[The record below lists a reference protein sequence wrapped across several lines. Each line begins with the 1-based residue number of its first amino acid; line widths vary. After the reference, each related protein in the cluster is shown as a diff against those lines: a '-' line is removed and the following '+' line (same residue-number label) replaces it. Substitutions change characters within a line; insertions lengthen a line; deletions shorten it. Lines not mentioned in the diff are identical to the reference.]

1 MSEKLVLFDLDGTL
15 IDTAPDICSAVNNG
29 LKAANIAPISELTA
43 RAYIGEGSAKL
54 MHRAT
59 TKEMDGVAPENYF
72 SKVYKDFC
80 RHYSENLFVDSVIYS
95 GALESLD
102 ELKSAG
108 FKLGCITNKPY
119 EYALP
124 LLEKAGLAHLFDI
137 LLGGNSL
144 KEKKPNPKLIKK
156 RKNHFRIKKC
166 FSQFKILINY
176 KTFPIFKPQFN
187 TYMVK
192 ILFTKFIHYI
202 NNFFIFYFRLSGARS
217 PIELIK
223 DISFLFNFDP
233 FFGN

>member
-29 LKAANIAPISELTA
+29 LKAANIAPLSELTA
-43 RAYIGEGSAKL
+43 RTYIGEGSAKL
-54 MHRAT
+54 MHRAI

-72 SKVYKDFC
+72 SKVYKDFSKY
-80 RHYSENLFVDSVIYS
+80 YSENLFVDSVIYS

-124 LLEKAGLAHLFDI
+124 LLEKAGLAQLFDI

-144 KEKKPNPKLIKK
+144 KEKKPSPLPIIHAIEQTNSDRNNTVMVGDSITDLRAAKNADVYSICVSYGYHGGIDLKKYDPSFMIDSLDLLPSLIKK
-156 RKNHFRIKKC
+156 LCGDLDELEKK
-166 FSQFKILINY
+166 LIN
-176 KTFPIFKPQFN
+176 
-187 TYMVK
+187 
-192 ILFTKFIHYI
+192 
-202 NNFFIFYFRLSGARS
+202 
-217 PIELIK
+217 
-223 DISFLFNFDP
+223 
-233 FFGN
+233 

>member
-29 LKAANIAPISELTA
+29 LKAASISPISELTA

-54 MHRAT
+54 MHRAI
-59 TKEMDGVAPENYF
+59 TKEIDGVAPENYF
-72 SKVYKDFC
+72 TKVYTGFC
-80 RHYSENLFVDSVIYS
+80 THYSENLFVDSVIYS

-144 KEKKPNPKLIKK
+144 KEKKPNPLPIIHAIEQTNSDRNKTVMVGDSITDLRAAKNADVYSICVSYGYHGGIDLKMHDPSIMIDNLDFLPSLIKK
-156 RKNHFRIKKC
+156 LCGDLDEIEKK
-166 FSQFKILINY
+166 LMN
-176 KTFPIFKPQFN
+176 
-187 TYMVK
+187 
-192 ILFTKFIHYI
+192 
-202 NNFFIFYFRLSGARS
+202 
-217 PIELIK
+217 
-223 DISFLFNFDP
+223 
-233 FFGN
+233 